1 MLDDT
6 IEIEEMMR
14 EVFEQVRLDIIARHE
29 QAGQVASG
37 RTRDSLRSEIVTG
50 MSSVTA
56 TLYGRKYFAALETGT
71 KPWAKQYQHP
81 PKPFVETIAEWMKD
95 KGITGVSAYLVA
107 RKIMQEG
114 SLLHRNPDMRPDI
127 FTTPIKEAQEH
138 IDEQISALFDRITL
152 ETIARL

>member
-1 MLDDT
+1 MLTDFT
-6 IEIEEMMR
+6 EISQMMQQ
-14 EVFEQVRLDIIARHE
+14 VFEEARQDIITRHE

-37 RTRDSLRSEIVTG
+37 KTRDGIKVEMTEGL
-50 MSSVTA
+50 SSVTA
-56 TLYGRKYFAALETGT
+56 TMYGRKYFAALETGS

-127 FTTPIKEAQEH
+127 FTTPMKDA
-138 IDEQISALFDRITL
+138 EQKISERISATLVTITTKTL
-152 ETIARL
+152 LR